1 MLLFHAC
8 VTFAKRMNDEMLQSQ
23 RLVRLQ
29 GADEAFAPAR
39 VAETALKMSAKA
51 MQSRLAGI
59 IADAEKVMVTTRE
72 RMDRSKEMHTAHRKA
87 IEDQYKNELEAETF
101 ERKQARAQKQGE
113 RLP

>member
-1 MLLFHAC
+1 
-8 VTFAKRMNDEMLQSQ
+8 MNDEMLQSQ
-23 RLVRLQ
+23 RLVRLHGSNQ
-29 GADEAFAPAR
+29 LKRIKEGADEAFAPAR
-39 VAETALKMSAKA
+39 VAETALKMYAKA

-87 IEDQYKNELEAETF
+87 IEDQYKNELETETF